1 MEIFSGD
8 LSSMEQDI
16 NYLLESIS
24 RCNNKYESYILFRS
38 LYTLLEF
45 YELLTDNAK
54 KYTKKFEKNKHFYCE
69 QARYANTLYNNSVEA
84 YLKSRDMTL
93 SFSDALFSEDVEV
106 NFMYEKSST
115 DELLFDEN
123 EIYEIVSDYL
133 KKYNES
139 GLNFL
144 DEMIKD
150 KRIYWAVIKDNEDT
164 CGYTIW
170 NNYMKKNHILL
181 IEKNNSIRLLA
192 TLVHELGHV
201 CDNCNMH
208 NKSENMRSKYLSISP
223 YVETLAILEEK
234 RFIEFL
240 IEEGIDKIN
249 SINLLTNLYQ
259 KMYDNLP
266 KITVLSLIP
275 DNMLRRDKYA
285 SMTKED
291 FYNNVPGMLYDS
303 SDTFLPETE
312 DYSIIDNPR
321 YGYGTAIAIYL
332 DALRKADKYSYQDKL
347 SKFMS
352 LRTGYISSNFFDRLG
367 TSTQEMS
374 DIITDEIESTNKNV
388 LIKK

>member
-16 NYLLESIS
+16 KYLLEAIP
-24 RCNNKYESYILFRS
+24 RCNNKYSSYILFRS
-38 LYTLLEF
+38 LHTLLSF

-54 KYTKKFEKNKHFYCE
+54 KYIKMFEKNKHFYDE
-69 QARYANTLYNNSVEA
+69 QARYANTLYNNSIEA
-84 YLKSRDMTL
+84 YLKTRNMTL
-93 SFSDALFSEDVEV
+93 SFSDALFSQDVEFE
-106 NFMYEKSST
+106 FMYEKSST
-115 DELLFDEN
+115 DELLFNEN

-139 GLNFL
+139 GLNFFDQL
-144 DEMIKD
+144 IKD
-150 KRIYWAVIKDNEDT
+150 KRIYWAITMDNEET

-181 IEKNNSIRLLA
+181 LEKDNNIKLLA

-208 NKSENMRSKYLSISP
+208 NKNENMRSKYLSISP
-223 YVETLAILEEK
+223 FVETLSILEEK

-240 IEEGIDKIN
+240 IEEGIDKKR
-249 SINLLTNLYQ
+249 SINMLTNLYQ

-285 SMTKED
+285 SMEKED
-291 FYNNVPGMLYDS
+291 FYNNVPGLLYDA
-303 SDTFLPETE
+303 SDTFLPEPKE
-312 DYSIIDNPR
+312 YSIIDNPR

-332 DALRKADKYSYQDKL
+332 DAIRKADKFSYQEKL
-347 SKFMS
+347 SKFMG
-352 LRTGYISSNFFDRLG
+352 LRGGYISSDFFDRLG
-367 TSTQEMS
+367 TSIQEMS
-374 DIITDEIESTNKNV
+374 DIVTDEIEATNKNI